1 MQKAPPTPTTAGSL
15 GALAAQ
21 VLLIL
26 MVWRYQNRPPNGQ
39 RVRSKN
45 KWKTQQK
52 QTHELSNNSN
62 WLLAACLAHLG
73 GPLWQLV
80 AHDLLTYCVWCCWCW
95 LWWIEYR
102 SNCWLA
108 GWPAGCGCCYLAWKY
123 FKYFSNSRL
132 AWMNWFSIMAWP
144 GNLGAWKCISCHK
157 WLSQSDHKC
166 QNRALRT
173 LWLSVVSVLVLNLDS
188 I

>member
-62 WLLAACLAHLG
+62 WLLACLAHLG

-108 GWPAGCGCCYLAWKY
+108 GWLSVAAATWRGNI
-123 FKYFSNSRL
+123 SNTFL
-132 AWMNWFSIMAWP
+132 IAALHEWIGFPLWP
-144 GNLGAWKCISCHK
+144 GRAIWGPENAFHAIS
-157 WLSQSDHKC
+157 D
-166 QNRALRT
+166 
-173 LWLSVVSVLVLNLDS
+173 
-188 I
+188 